1 MNNVDK
7 DFLKQIYSYAVVIRT
22 TPEEIQHLKELL
34 AKEGYQVVYQK
45 TSLVELRIV
54 EGLNHEH
61 P

>member
-1 MNNVDK
+1 MTQNDD

-22 TPEEIQHLKELL
+22 TPDQIQNLKQLL
-34 AKEGYQVVYQK
+34 AQEGYQVVYQK

-54 EGLNHEH
+54 EGSNHE

>member
-1 MNNVDK
+1 MTKIND

-22 TPEEIQHLKELL
+22 TPDQIQNLKQLL
-34 AKEGYQVVYQK
+34 AQEGYQVVYQK

-54 EGLNHEH
+54 EGSNHE

>member
-1 MNNVDK
+1 MTKIDD

-22 TPEEIQHLKELL
+22 TSDQIQNLKQLL
-34 AKEGYQVVYQK
+34 AQEGYQVVYQK

-54 EGLNHEH
+54 EGSNHE